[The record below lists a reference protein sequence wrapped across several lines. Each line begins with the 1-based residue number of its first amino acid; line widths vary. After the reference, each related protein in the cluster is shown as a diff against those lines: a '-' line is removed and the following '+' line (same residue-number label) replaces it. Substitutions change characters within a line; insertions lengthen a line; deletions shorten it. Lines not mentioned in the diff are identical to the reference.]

1 MWTSNTG
8 ISEVLKTLNSF
19 EIIQIK
25 SQWTQFSNLT
35 YWSIFLFFWIDFVQN
50 IVKNQ
55 LNIELYALG
64 KMTDSFC

>member
-19 EIIQIK
+19 EIIQLNPSELSFQI
-25 SQWTQFSNLT
+25 WRIDLF
-35 YWSIFLFFWIDFVQN
+35 FLFFWIDFVQN